1 MATSA
6 PNTLTDTFKQLL
18 GDWGF
23 LTSPATVEH
32 SIEMEK
38 LADLLHQA
46 ERQLNRARI
55 QHLCE
60 AISLRQLQALWQQKI
75 PEVQQLLQT
84 LRLEPGMLDSWSRR
98 KITQA
103 IEGWESVMAAT
114 SERSL
119 QLLDFCSLQGA
130 LEEISNALFIC
141 ARVERGQ
148 VGQA

>member
-1 MATSA
+1 MATLE

-23 LTSPATVEH
+23 FPSPATVQH

-38 LADLLHQA
+38 LADLLHQT

-75 PEVQQLLQT
+75 PEVQQLVQKVP
-84 LRLEPGMLDSWSRR
+84 LEPGMLDSWSRR
-98 KITQA
+98 KIAQA
-103 IEGWESVMAAT
+103 MESWESVVAAT

-119 QLLDFCSLQGA
+119 QVLDFCSLQGA

-148 VGQA
+148 VGPA